1 MTGQI
6 SATNRPN
13 GSFMSDSLNALRISG
28 DDKAASGG
36 PRRRRRRWP
45 WIVAALVL
53 LLVAGWQLT
62 PRTYV
67 VEAATVS
74 LAYPSRTITT
84 LTASGY
90 IVAQRKAALATK
102 ATAQLV
108 WLGVEE
114 GSRVKKGDI
123 LARLESADVEAARL
137 QAKGEVEAARFQIA
151 SAEAELADAKLLYA
165 RMKRLSAGD
174 YVARSDFD
182 TAKARL
188 DKALAALSQAKA
200 NLAARAEALRKAE
213 AEQGYT
219 ELTAPFDAV
228 VLTKNAD
235 IGDIISPFGASSTS
249 KAAVVTIADMSSLAA
264 EVDVSESSIEKVTV
278 GEPCEI
284 ILDAIP
290 GERFPG
296 AVHMIVPTADR
307 TKATV
312 LVKVRFNTLDPRV
325 LPEMSAK
332 VAFLS
337 RPLTPA
343 ETAPRVAVPASAVVS
358 RDGADAVFVMREGK
372 AVLTPV
378 TLGETLGDMRAVA
391 SGLEVGQKVILAP
404 PAKLRNGDA
413 VALAEG

>member
-1 MTGQI
+1 MTRKHL
-6 SATNRPN
+6 SN
-13 GSFMSDSLNALRISG
+13 GSFMSDSLHALRISG
-28 DDKAASGG
+28 DDKAAKGG
-36 PRRRRRRWP
+36 LRRRRRRWP
-45 WIVAALVL
+45 YVMA
-53 LLVAGWQLT
+53 LLVAAAVAFWALS
-62 PRTYV
+62 PRTFV
-67 VEAATVS
+67 VEAATVG

-123 LARLESADVEAARL
+123 LARLESADVEAARKL
-137 QAKGEVEAARFQIA
+137 AVHELTAARFQIA
-151 SAEAELADAKLLYA
+151 SAEAELADAKLLYD
-165 RMKRLSAGD
+165 RMKQLTSGN
-174 YVARSDFD
+174 YVARSEFD
-182 TAKARL
+182 ISKARL
-188 DKALAALSQAKA
+188 DKAEAALSQAKA
-200 NLAARAEALRKAE
+200 SLSARTEALHKAE
-213 AEQGYT
+213 AERDYT
-219 ELTAPFDAV
+219 DLEAPFDAV

-235 IGDIISPFGASSTS
+235 IGDIISPLGASSTS
-249 KAAVVTIADMSSLAA
+249 KAAVVTIADMGSLAA

-278 GEPCEI
+278 GSPCEI

-290 GERFPG
+290 SERFPG
-296 AVHMIVPTADR
+296 TVHMIVPTADR

-312 LVKVRFNTLDPRV
+312 LVKVRFASLDPRV

-337 RPLTPA
+337 RPLA
-343 ETAPRVAVPASAVVS
+343 ASETAPRMAVPASAVTF
-358 RDGADAVFVMREGK
+358 RNGADAVFVMQGGK

-391 SGLEVGQKVILAP
+391 AGLEVGWKVILAP
-404 PAKLRNGDA
+404 PAKLQNGDA